1 MKVLVVDD
9 SIAMRKIL
17 EKVLKGIDSIDEV
30 ELAEDGKVA
39 VEKIIAGAFDLV
51 LMDWNMPN
59 MTGIEALRA
68 VRGAGNK
75 TPIVMVTTEAEKT
88 RILDAIKSGANNY
101 IIKPFTPDVITEK
114 IQATL
119 ASLQAKTA

>member
-17 EKVLKGIDSIDEV
+17 EKVLKGIESIDEV
-30 ELAEDGKVA
+30 ELAEDGKIA
-39 VEKIIAGAFDLV
+39 VEKITAGAFDLV

-88 RILDAIKSGANNY
+88 RIIDAIKSGANNY

-119 ASLQAKTA
+119 DSLKAKTA

>member
-39 VEKIIAGAFDLV
+39 VEKITAGAFDLV